1 MTREKAS
8 CGASPPGGGT
18 PRGNDPRIVAFLCS
32 WCAYAAADR
41 AGQRRVELPH
51 GLLTVRVMCTGR
63 VEPAFVLQA
72 FREGADGVLIA
83 GCHPGDC
90 HYVDGNLRAAA
101 RHAVLVR
108 ALEQAGVEP
117 GRFRITWAGAND
129 AEKLAAAVREMSD
142 DLAALGPLRPVE
154 RLTGA
159 PEDARATPE
168 GSCAAARP
176 DEGDAVVAAAEG
188 VAGER
193 GAPAA
198 AVLGPRAPGR
208 PRIAFYW
215 NASCGGCEEAVIDLG
230 AFEGLL
236 ERVEVVLWPLAMDAK
251 RSDVEALPDGGI
263 DVAFVNGAVRLDEQ
277 EDWSRLL
284 RRKAR
289 LVVAFGACAH
299 MGGVVGLG
307 NLSEPAELLEAA
319 YRRPASV
326 SNPEAPLPGAGPRGP
341 LSLPVLLPRALPL
354 AEVVEVDFTVPGC
367 PPSPAVVQA
376 ALDAL
381 LGESL
386 PPRGA
391 VLAPNAA
398 LCEACPRKG
407 SLPERLEVTALRR
420 LATSAVDPEAC
431 FLAQGLVCLGPGT
444 RQGCQP
450 GCLEAGMPCR
460 GCFGPLDG
468 VADAGAAMLSAF
480 ASLLT
485 GGEREVTALG
495 AALPDPAGTFWRY
508 SGAAALAP
516 GRVRPAGGRGG
527 EGGA

>member
-1 MTREKAS
+1 
-8 CGASPPGGGT
+8 
-18 PRGNDPRIVAFLCS
+18 
-32 WCAYAAADR
+32 
-41 AGQRRVELPH
+41 
-51 GLLTVRVMCTGR
+51 MCTGR

-72 FREGADGVLIA
+72 LREGADGVLIA

-108 ALEQAGVEP
+108 ALEQAGIEP
-117 GRFRITWAGAND
+117 ARFRIVWAGAND
-129 AEKLAAAVREMSD
+129 AEKLATAVREMTD
-142 DLAALGPLRPVE
+142 DLAALGPLDYAGRALDAAGLAELAAPGEPPAAGRPDGSDAAAAAG
-154 RLTGA
+154 TGA
-159 PEDARATPE
+159 
-168 GSCAAARP
+168 
-176 DEGDAVVAAAEG
+176 
-188 VAGER
+188 AGER
-193 GAPAA
+193 AAPLA
-198 AVLGPRAPGR
+198 PRGPGR
-208 PRIAFYW
+208 PRVAFYW
-215 NASCGGCEEAVIDLG
+215 NASCGGCEEAVVDLG
-230 AFEGLL
+230 EGFAGLL
-236 ERVEVVLWPLAMDAK
+236 ERVEVVLWPLAMDFK

-263 DVAFVNGAVRLDEQ
+263 DVAFLNGAVRLDDQAE
-277 EDWSRLL
+277 WSRLL

-299 MGGVVGLG
+299 LGGVVGLG
-307 NLSEPAELLEAA
+307 NLSEPEELLEAA

-326 SNPEAPLPGAGPRGP
+326 SNPEAPLPGTGAPGP
-341 LSLPVLLPRALPL
+341 LSLPVLLPRTLPL
-354 AEVVEVDFTVPGC
+354 AEVVPVDYTVPGC

-381 LGESL
+381 LGDAL

-398 LCEACPRKG
+398 LCETCPRRG
-407 SLPERLEVTALRR
+407 SMPDRLEVTALRR

-460 GCFGPLDG
+460 GCFGALDG
-468 VADAGAAMLSAF
+468 VRGRRARPCCRPSRRSSRAASARSPRS
-480 ASLLT
+480 A
-485 GGEREVTALG
+485 RRCRIR
-495 AALPDPAGTFWRY
+495 PAP
-508 SGAAALAP
+508 SGATP
-516 GRVRPAGGRGG
+516 TRRGSCPRRVRPAGERGG